1 MTPKEKFL
9 ENLKAKIKLYQ
20 DAYDY
25 NKGLPDD
32 IFEAINGKEVSLTS
46 KQNPALNGG
55 ANLEYGVNIKS
66 VRDII
71 KEAGEKGIHKQ
82 GIMKLFPYDVE
93 NKITV
98 ITNALSSLNK
108 GNEIEG
114 IKPKGI
120 KIKGFYWRMKN

>member
-1 MTPKEKFL
+1 MRPKEIFL

-20 DAYDY
+20 DAYEY

-32 IFEAINGKEVSLTS
+32 VFETLNGKSVELEA
-46 KQNPALNGG
+46 KQAKVLNPTGS
-55 ANLEYGVNIKS
+55 EYGININA

-71 KEAGEKGIHKQ
+71 RNAGEKGIHKQ
-82 GIMKLFPYDVE
+82 DILKLFPYDVE
-93 NKITV
+93 NKMTI

-114 IKPKGI
+114 IKPRGI
-120 KIKGFYWRMKN
+120 KMKGYYWKMKN